1 MSFTIYRS
9 NEAELIQACIRRER
23 DAQKRLY
30 ELYSPV
36 MYPVCCRYVKNSMEA
51 EDVLVMAFTK
61 ILNKID
67 QFKGDG
73 SPEGWMKRIVINEAL
88 AHIRSQRSMV
98 VVTDLEEGELAIQ
111 EDDEFS
117 RLEEEDLI
125 NLIGQLPAGYRSV
138 FNLFAIDGYSH
149 KEIAKK
155 LNISENTSKSQL
167 SRARVFLQK
176 LIIKSEEISKPK
188 QHDTT
193 TG

>member
-125 NLIGQLPAGYRSV
+125 NLIGQLPAGYRS
-138 FNLFAIDGYSH
+138 
-149 KEIAKK
+149 
-155 LNISENTSKSQL
+155 
-167 SRARVFLQK
+167 
-176 LIIKSEEISKPK
+176 
-188 QHDTT
+188 
-193 TG
+193 